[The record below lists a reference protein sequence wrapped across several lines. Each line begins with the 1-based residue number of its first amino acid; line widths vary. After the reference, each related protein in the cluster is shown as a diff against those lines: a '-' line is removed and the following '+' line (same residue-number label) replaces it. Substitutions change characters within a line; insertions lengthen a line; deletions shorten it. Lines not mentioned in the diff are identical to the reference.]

1 MLIILTVEVKIEMN
15 KSKRTAYQRA
25 REKTLAQY
33 SSFKEK
39 RDFYKR
45 GGNSKGNKRKAIRK
59 ELEEELRKKNLQL
72 NQRMY
77 RLEKEGLEHQ
87 SQVYKFISKHVD
99 KSRKPR
105 KTVSKNQIAKMDDTM
120 LLKEIN
126 DTYQQLLTATSTKQG
141 IQEVESR
148 RLEMSAESFK
158 HIEGF
163 NEESK
168 ASQEEIKRAWKNTM
182 TNNDLYKAFSDDW
195 IPSMEIQDLWY
206 NHVIKNKDVTD
217 EQFVNIVL
225 KSQKNKESGFKLHK
239 KLMTSGKTPL
249 K

>member
-1 MLIILTVEVKIEMN
+1 MN
-15 KSKRTAYQRA
+15 KLSKTKKSAYQRA
-25 REKTLAQY
+25 RDKTLAQY

-39 RDFYKR
+39 RDKYNKR
-45 GGNSKGNKRKAIRK
+45 NRSKGDKLKVSRK

-77 RLEKEGLEHQ
+77 RLEKEGLEQQ
-87 SQVYKFISKHVD
+87 SQVYKFLSKHVD
-99 KSRKPR
+99 KSRKAR

-120 LLKEIN
+120 LIKELN

-163 NEESK
+163 NEETK
-168 ASQEEIKRAWKNTM
+168 ATQEEIKRAWKNAM

-195 IPSMEIQDLWY
+195 IPSMEVQDLWY
-206 NHVIKNKDVTD
+206 THVIKNKDVSD
-217 EQFVNIVL
+217 EEFVNIVL

-239 KLMTSGKTPL
+239 KILESGKKPL
-249 K
+249 R

>member
-1 MLIILTVEVKIEMN
+1 MD
-15 KSKRTAYQRA
+15 KSKRNSYQRA

-77 RLEKEGLEHQ
+77 RLENQGLQQQ
-87 SQVYKFISKHVD
+87 SQVYKFLSKHVD

-105 KTVSKNQIAKMDDTM
+105 KTVSKKQISKMDDTM
-120 LLKEIN
+120 LMKELN
-126 DTYQQLLTATSTKQG
+126 DTYAQLLTATSTKQG
-141 IQEVESR
+141 IEEVESR

-168 ASQEEIKRAWKNTM
+168 SSQQEIKRAWKNAL
-182 TNNDLYKAFSDDW
+182 NNNNLYQAFEDDW

-239 KLMTSGKTPL
+239 KLLESGKKPL
-249 K
+249 R